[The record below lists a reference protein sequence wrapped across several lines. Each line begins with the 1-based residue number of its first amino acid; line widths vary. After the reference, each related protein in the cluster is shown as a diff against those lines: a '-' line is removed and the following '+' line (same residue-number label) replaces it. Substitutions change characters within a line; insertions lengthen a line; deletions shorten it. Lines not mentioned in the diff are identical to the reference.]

1 MLILC
6 HCSIGLVSTGP
17 RWNQDSQKWSWDQR
31 DCCTAGLLVAGG
43 GKSKTSEPR
52 LCRSQICWVAHFPI
66 LIWSFCCPL
75 WASPSS
81 LVRHARGWGT
91 LCSRHARR
99 FWGSAEALHYH
110 PVNHRPRGAGGG
122 DKGAGGATGR
132 WRDMQTGHLIP
143 LPLADYR
150 CPPCWQPHSQR
161 SQARFRRPSATL
173 PVFIHRV
180 GAHSAASAHGKPPS
194 YPSAV
199 TPLGFNVYRASRKGC
214 AHLLETCAQTHHPRG
229 S

>member
-1 MLILC
+1 MSQSNLLGSSLPHIDLILLLPPK
-6 HCSIGLVSTGP
+6 GLTLQPGASRQRLG
-17 RWNQDSQKWSWDQR
+17 DSLLQTR
-31 DCCTAGLLVAGG
+31 TAVLGV
-43 GKSKTSEPR
+43 
-52 LCRSQICWVAHFPI
+52 CRGVT
-66 LIWSFCCPL
+66 L
-75 WASPSS
+75 SPSES
-81 LVRHARGWGT
+81 QATRG
-91 LCSRHARR
+91 H
-99 FWGSAEALHYH
+99 
-110 PVNHRPRGAGGG
+110 
-122 DKGAGGATGR
+122 KGVGGATGR

-173 PVFIHRV
+173 PVIMHRV
-180 GAHSAASAHGKPPS
+180 GAHSAASAHSKPPS

-214 AHLLETCAQTHHPRG
+214 AYLLETCAQTYHPRG